1 MTVMATLK
9 WQHRHILGYLTATC
23 AAALCGEPTLSSLPP
38 PGDIKPLIS
47 PAV

>member
-1 MTVMATLK
+1 VEKQKHT
-9 WQHRHILGYLTATC
+9 GGG
-23 AAALCGEPTLSSLPP
+23 AAAGGEPTLSSLPP